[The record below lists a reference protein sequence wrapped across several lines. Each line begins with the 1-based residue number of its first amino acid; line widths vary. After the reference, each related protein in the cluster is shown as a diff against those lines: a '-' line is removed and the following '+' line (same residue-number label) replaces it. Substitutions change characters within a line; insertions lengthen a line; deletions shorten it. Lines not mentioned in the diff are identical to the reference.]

1 MKKTVVS
8 VQLPVQE
15 SLEIVK
21 NRITPPKGQDGGK
34 RICIVTGIHGD
45 ELEGQYLAYRLNR
58 VLTAHPECLTG
69 TVDIYPAV
77 NPLGINSITR
87 GIPLF
92 DLDMNRIFP
101 GSESNSMAEYLAY
114 KVVEDIRGADVAIDI
129 HASNIFLTELPQ
141 VRISEQS
148 APELVPLAQELN
160 IDYIWIHAAATVL
173 ESTLAHSLNS
183 TGTKC
188 LVVEMGVGMRLTKS
202 YGDQLLEGILNL
214 MKKQGMWT
222 GETQTP
228 RKPIIGRDE
237 VAFLNAEVAGIFI
250 PEVEHNCMVEKGQ
263 VLGVVADPLTGQDKM
278 IVTAPESGLLFTLRD
293 YPVVYPGS
301 LLGRILTGGFE
312 Q

>member
-1 MKKTVVS
+1 MKETIVS

-15 SLEIVK
+15 SLEIQK
-21 NRITPPKGQDGGK
+21 NRIAPPKDQDCGK

-45 ELEGQYLAYRLNR
+45 ELEGQYLAYRLNK
-58 VLTAHPECLTG
+58 VLQEHPEHLHA

-101 GSESNSMAEYLAY
+101 GSENSSMVEHIAHEI
-114 KVVEDIRGADVAIDI
+114 VEDISGADIAIDI

-141 VRISEQS
+141 VRINEMFE
-148 APELVPLAQELN
+148 ADLVPLAKELN
-160 IDYIWIHAAATVL
+160 IDFIWVHAAATVL

-183 TGTKC
+183 VGTKC
-188 LVVEMGVGMRLTKS
+188 LVVEMGVGMRLTRA

-214 MKKQGMWT
+214 MKTQGMWS
-222 GETQTP
+222 GET
-228 RKPIIGRDE
+228 KPVRQPIVGYDQ
-237 VAFLNAEVAGIFI
+237 VAFLNAEAAGIFI
-250 PEVEHNCMVEKGQ
+250 PEVSHNCMVEKGQ
-263 VLGVVADPLTGQDKM
+263 IIGVVADPLTGTDM
-278 IVTAPESGLLFTLRD
+278 EVVSAPEAGLLFTLRD